1 MQKIVGNSDIEHYPT
16 VGIVNKLDIDMIT
29 RSVDEFQRTF
39 NLGHFMLRNFT
50 PDMDYIKPSKIK
62 DLHIVESDLESKIVK
77 LVFTAPGDDADL
89 GTAIYYDIKCS
100 YDLEYLIRYESSNEN
115 STEDEYILPISLASS
130 SFKNYKPNQG
140 GTKEYFV
147 LITDIYSSNE
157 DILGLK
163 LRASDASGNL
173 GEWSNMVIVKLNNE
187 IKFSPHMNHFAVG
200 ANKLAAYTAEKST
213 LMKMKEDRYFY
224 YFLIFIACLSLILIV
239 QIVMIAVL
247 TLNKLRYAREK
258 SNKKGKLVCNNKKE
272 EFERLDESQESEQSV
287 ATPMPDELLIQ
298 RV

>member
-1 MQKIVGNSDIEHYPT
+1 
-16 VGIVNKLDIDMIT
+16 
-29 RSVDEFQRTF
+29 
-39 NLGHFMLRNFT
+39 
-50 PDMDYIKPSKIK
+50 
-62 DLHIVESDLESKIVK
+62 
-77 LVFTAPGDDADL
+77 
-89 GTAIYYDIKCS
+89 
-100 YDLEYLIRYESSNEN
+100 
-115 STEDEYILPISLASS
+115 
-130 SFKNYKPNQG
+130 
-140 GTKEYFV
+140 
-147 LITDIYSSNE
+147 
-157 DILGLK
+157 
-163 LRASDASGNL
+163 
-173 GEWSNMVIVKLNNE
+173 
-187 IKFSPHMNHFAVG
+187 MNHFAVG